1 MKYASIL
8 LLLLLLT
15 DWAAVHFA
23 FTTSDDSGVY
33 HATGTLENGRLSGT
47 THSLGR
53 DFLAVWTAERIA
65 PEFPERY
72 PWLSQ

>member
-1 MKYASIL
+1 MEGIDGRIL
-8 LLLLLLT
+8 QGSFYNSPVSNGRINT

-33 HATGTLENGRLSGT
+33 HTTGTLENGGLSGT

-53 DFLAVWTAERIA
+53 DFLAVWTAERV
-65 PEFPERY
+65 
-72 PWLSQ
+72 Q